1 MRLSQKLPGCQV
13 EFIETLATIKN
24 SLRQAQ
30 ADIQRILLRQPKW
43 EQLVLVSFLVIL
55 AGCAVGPKYAGP
67 DVKEPGR
74 YTQVAAQSD
83 SITNLKW
90 WDVYNDTTLQ
100 KLIQTAIDSNL
111 DLNIAIARVDEAKA
125 ILGYNQANLFPFLD
139 YSARGR
145 ASDFRSTAEGAGVT
159 FPQSSVALLGNV
171 SWEID
176 LWGKLRHANRAA
188 YADLISTDETRKSI
202 YISVV
207 AQVAE
212 LYFTLRGLD
221 ERLEITRRTYE
232 TRMEY
237 LRIITLRFERGD
249 VSELDKLQAQQIA
262 SAAQSQLFALER
274 AIIATEN
281 AINIL
286 LGQSYAPISRG
297 LQNNQQQLPLDIPT
311 GLPSELLERR
321 PDIRSAEQQVIAQT
335 ERVGIAVALRFP
347 SLSLTGLLGV
357 ASPDISNLFSG
368 DAVLGSVT
376 GQLTGPIF
384 RFNQNKRRVEAE
396 RAKAMQVG
404 YQYEKTVLI
413 AFAEVE
419 NSLAEIRTYTNEF
432 AARQTQVA
440 ATERSLVLS
449 KALYDNGYTSFLQV
463 LDAERE
469 LYNSQFEKSLALQ
482 NQLIST
488 VRLYKALGGGW

>member
-1 MRLSQKLPGCQV
+1 MKKIIIVGS
-13 EFIETLATIKN
+13 
-24 SLRQAQ
+24 
-30 ADIQRILLRQPKW
+30 ILL
-43 EQLVLVSFLVIL
+43 VLI
-55 AGCAVGPKYAGP
+55 GCAVGPKYSRPKTKNPEAY
-67 DVKEPGR
+67 V
-74 YTQVAAQSD
+74 QAATKSD

-90 WDVYNDTTLQ
+90 WDIYKDSALQ
-100 KLIQTAIDSNL
+100 QLIYMAIDSNL
-111 DLNIAIARVDEAKA
+111 DLSIAIARVDEAKA
-125 ILGYNQANLFPFLD
+125 ILGYNQANMFPFLD

-145 ASDFRSTAEGAGVT
+145 ASDFGSDASQAGVT
-159 FPQSSVALLGNV
+159 FSQNSTALLGNV

-188 YADLISTDETRKSI
+188 FADLVSTDETRKSV
-202 YISVV
+202 YISLV

-212 LYFTLRGLD
+212 LYFSLRGFD

-237 LRIITLRFERGD
+237 LRIISLRYEKGD
-249 VSELDKLQAQQIA
+249 VSELDKLQAEQIA
-262 SAAQSQLFALER
+262 ASAQAQLFALER
-274 AIIATEN
+274 AIIAVEN
-281 AINIL
+281 AINVL
-286 LGQSYAPISRG
+286 LGRTYAPIARG
-297 LQNNQQQLPLDIPT
+297 LQNTQQQLPLEIPS

-321 PDIRSAEQQVIAQT
+321 PDIRAAEQQLIAQT

-357 ASPDISNLFSG
+357 ASPEISNLFSS
-368 DAVLGSVT
+368 DAFLGSVT

-384 RFNQNKRRVEAE
+384 RFNQNKRRVEVE
-396 RAKAMQVG
+396 KAKAKQVG
-404 YQYEKTVLI
+404 FQYEKAVLT

-419 NSLAEIRTYTNEF
+419 NSLTEIRTYRNEF
-432 AARQTQVA
+432 GARQIQVT
-440 ATERSLVLS
+440 ATERSLLLS
-449 KALYDNGYTSFLQV
+449 RALYDNGYSSFLQV

-469 LYNSQFEKSLALQ
+469 FQNSQYEKSIALQ

>member
-1 MRLSQKLPGCQV
+1 MKKII
-13 EFIETLATIKN
+13 FIGL
-24 SLRQAQ
+24 
-30 ADIQRILLRQPKW
+30 ILL
-43 EQLVLVSFLVIL
+43 VL
-55 AGCAVGPKYAGP
+55 AGCAVGPKYSRP
-67 DVKEPGR
+67 DTKKPQA
-74 YTQVAAQSD
+74 YTQAAAKSD
-83 SITNLKW
+83 SITNMKW
-90 WDVYNDTTLQ
+90 WDVYQDTALQ
-100 KLIQTAIDSNL
+100 QLIKVAIDSNL

-145 ASDFRSTAEGAGVT
+145 ASDFGSDASQSGVT
-159 FPQSSVALLGNV
+159 FSQNSVALLGNV

-188 YADLISTDETRKSI
+188 YADLVATDEGRKSV
-202 YISVV
+202 YISLV
-207 AQVAE
+207 AQIAE
-212 LYFTLRGLD
+212 LYFQLRGLD
-221 ERLEITRRTYE
+221 ERMEITRRTYE

-237 LRIITLRFERGD
+237 LRIITLRFEKGN
-249 VSELDKLQAQQIA
+249 VSELDKLQAEQIA
-262 SAAQSQLFALER
+262 ADAQSQLFSLER
-274 AIIATEN
+274 AIIITEN
-281 AINIL
+281 ALNIL
-286 LGQSYAPISRG
+286 LGQTYSPISRG
-297 LQNNQQQLPLDIPT
+297 LRNDQQQLPLEIPS

-321 PDIRSAEQQVIAQT
+321 PDIRSAEQQLVAQT

-357 ASPDISNLFSG
+357 ASPDISNLFSP
-368 DAVLGSVT
+368 DAFLGSVT

-396 RAKAMQVG
+396 RAKAKQVG
-404 YQYEKTVLI
+404 YQYEKTVLT

-419 NSLAEIRTYTNEF
+419 NTLAEVRTYRNEF
-432 AARQTQVA
+432 RARQTQVV
-440 ATERSLVLS
+440 ATERSLLLS

-469 LYNSQFEKSLALQ
+469 LYNSQFQKSIALQ

>member
-1 MRLSQKLPGCQV
+1 MKKII
-13 EFIETLATIKN
+13 FIGL
-24 SLRQAQ
+24 
-30 ADIQRILLRQPKW
+30 ILL
-43 EQLVLVSFLVIL
+43 VL
-55 AGCAVGPKYAGP
+55 AGCAVGPKYSRP
-67 DVKEPGR
+67 DTKKPQA
-74 YTQVAAQSD
+74 YTQAAAKSD
-83 SITNLKW
+83 SITNMKW
-90 WDVYNDTTLQ
+90 WDVYQDTALQ
-100 KLIQTAIDSNL
+100 KLIKVAIDSNL

-145 ASDFRSTAEGAGVT
+145 ASDFGSDASQSGVT
-159 FPQSSVALLGNV
+159 FSQNSVALLGNV

-188 YADLISTDETRKSI
+188 YADLVATDEGRKSV
-202 YISVV
+202 YISLV
-207 AQVAE
+207 AQIAE
-212 LYFTLRGLD
+212 LYFQLRGLD
-221 ERLEITRRTYE
+221 ERMEITRRTYE

-237 LRIITLRFERGD
+237 LRIITLRFEKGN
-249 VSELDKLQAQQIA
+249 VSELDKLQAEQIA
-262 SAAQSQLFALER
+262 ADAQSQLFSLER
-274 AIIATEN
+274 AIIITEN
-281 AINIL
+281 ALNIL
-286 LGQSYAPISRG
+286 LGQTYSPISRG
-297 LQNNQQQLPLDIPT
+297 LRNDQQQLPLEIPS

-321 PDIRSAEQQVIAQT
+321 PDIRSAEQQLVAQT

-357 ASPDISNLFSG
+357 ASPDISNLFSP
-368 DAVLGSVT
+368 DAFLGSVT

-396 RAKAMQVG
+396 RAKAKQVG
-404 YQYEKTVLI
+404 YQYEKTVLT

-419 NSLAEIRTYTNEF
+419 NTLAEVRTYRNEF
-432 AARQTQVA
+432 GARQTQVV
-440 ATERSLVLS
+440 ATERSLLLS

-469 LYNSQFEKSLALQ
+469 LYNSQFQKSIALQ

>member
-1 MRLSQKLPGCQV
+1 MKKLV
-13 EFIETLATIKN
+13 FIISML
-24 SLRQAQ
+24 
-30 ADIQRILLRQPKW
+30 W
-43 EQLVLVSFLVIL
+43 L
-55 AGCAVGPKYAGP
+55 AGCAVGPKYSRPETKKPEAYVQAP
-67 DVKEPGR
+67 TK
-74 YTQVAAQSD
+74 TD
-83 SITNLKW
+83 SNTNLKW
-90 WDVYNDTTLQ
+90 WDVYEDTVLQ
-100 KLIQTAIDSNL
+100 SLIQVAIDSNL
-111 DLNIAIARVDEAKA
+111 DLMTAVARVDEAKA

-188 YADLISTDETRKSI
+188 FADLIATDEGRKSI
-202 YISVV
+202 YLSLV

-221 ERLEITRRTYE
+221 ERYSITQRTYE

-237 LRIITLRFERGD
+237 LRIITLRFERGET
-249 VSELDKLQAQQIA
+249 SELDKLQAEQIA
-262 SAAQSQLFALER
+262 AGSHAQLFSLER
-274 AIIATEN
+274 AIIAVEN
-281 AINIL
+281 AINVL
-286 LGQSYAPISRG
+286 LGQTYAPVARG
-297 LQNNQQQLPLDIPT
+297 LRNDQQQLPVEIPS

-321 PDIRSAEQQVIAQT
+321 PDIRSAEQQLVAQT

-376 GQLTGPIF
+376 GQLAGPIF

-396 RAKAMQVG
+396 RAKAMQMG
-404 YQYEKTVLI
+404 YQYEKTILV

-419 NSLAEIRTYTNEF
+419 NSLAEIRTYRNEF

-440 ATERSLVLS
+440 ATERSLLLS

-482 NQLIST
+482 SQLIST

>member
-1 MRLSQKLPGCQV
+1 MKKVIIG
-13 EFIETLATIKN
+13 
-24 SLRQAQ
+24 SL
-30 ADIQRILLRQPKW
+30 
-43 EQLVLVSFLVIL
+43 LVVL
-55 AGCAVGPKYAGP
+55 AGCAVGPKYSRP
-67 DVKEPGR
+67 DLKKPAA
-74 YTQVAAQSD
+74 YTQVASQSD

-90 WDVYNDTTLQ
+90 WDVYGDSTLQ
-100 KLIQTAIDSNL
+100 KLITIAIDSNL
-111 DLNIAIARVDEAKA
+111 DLRVAIARVEEAKA
-125 ILGYNQANLFPFLD
+125 ILGYNQANMFPFLD

-145 ASDFRSTAEGAGVT
+145 ASDFRSTAENAGVT
-159 FPQSSVALLGNV
+159 FPQNSVSLLGNV

-188 YADLISTDETRKSI
+188 YADLVSTDETRKSV
-202 YISVV
+202 YISLV

-212 LYFTLRGLD
+212 LYFGLRGLD
-221 ERLEITRRTYE
+221 ERMEITRRTYE
-232 TRMEY
+232 SRMEY
-237 LRIITLRFERGD
+237 LRLITLRFNQGD

-262 SAAQSQLFALER
+262 AAAEAQLYVLER
-274 AIIATEN
+274 SIIATEN
-281 AINIL
+281 AMNVL
-286 LGQSYAPISRG
+286 LGQTYAPITRG
-297 LQNNQQQLPLDIPT
+297 LRIDQQQLPLDIPT
-311 GLPSELLERR
+311 GIPSELLERR
-321 PDIRSAEQQVIAQT
+321 PDVRAAEQQLIAQT
-335 ERVGIAVALRFP
+335 ERVGVAVALRFP

-357 ASPDISNLFSG
+357 ASPDISNLFTG

-376 GQLTGPIF
+376 GQLAGPIF

-396 RAKAMQVG
+396 RAKAVQVG
-404 YQYEKTVLI
+404 FQYEKTVLI

-419 NSLAEIRTYTNEF
+419 NSLAEIRTYRNEF
-432 AARQTQVA
+432 AARQTQVT
-440 ATERSLVLS
+440 ATERSLLLS